1 MSEFQTIQ
9 LEIDP
14 RGVATLWLDRAE
26 KNNAFN
32 AVVIDELLQAID
44 RVGSDPQVRLLV
56 LRGRGRHF
64 CGGADLAWMQ
74 QSVDLDYQG
83 NLADAQRIAE
93 LMTHLYNL
101 PKPTLAVVQ
110 GAVFGGGVGLVSCC
124 DMAIGSDEA
133 TFCLSEVR
141 IGLIPATIA
150 PFVVKAIGQRASEL
164 GLLSESCPAAELES
178 QAEAWIA
185 NLLQNSPRALVACKA
200 LYHEVEAAELSPA
213 LRRYTEAAIARIRI
227 SPEGQEGLRAFLE
240 KRTPA
245 WRNDA

>member
-101 PKPTLAVVQ
+101 
-110 GAVFGGGVGLVSCC
+110 
-124 DMAIGSDEA
+124 
-133 TFCLSEVR
+133 
-141 IGLIPATIA
+141 
-150 PFVVKAIGQRASEL
+150 
-164 GLLSESCPAAELES
+164 
-178 QAEAWIA
+178 
-185 NLLQNSPRALVACKA
+185 
-200 LYHEVEAAELSPA
+200 
-213 LRRYTEAAIARIRI
+213 
-227 SPEGQEGLRAFLE
+227 
-240 KRTPA
+240 
-245 WRNDA
+245 

>member
-1 MSEFQTIQ
+1 
-9 LEIDP
+9 
-14 RGVATLWLDRAE
+14 
-26 KNNAFN
+26 
-32 AVVIDELLQAID
+32 
-44 RVGSDPQVRLLV
+44 
-56 LRGRGRHF
+56 
-64 CGGADLAWMQ
+64 
-74 QSVDLDYQG
+74 
-83 NLADAQRIAE
+83 
-93 LMTHLYNL
+93 
-101 PKPTLAVVQ
+101 
-110 GAVFGGGVGLVSCC
+110 VFGGGVGLVSCC

-150 PFVVKAIGQRASEL
+150 PFVVKAIGQRAARRYSLTAERFDGRRASEL

>member
-1 MSEFQTIQ
+1 MAG
-9 LEIDP
+9 P
-14 RGVATLWLDRAE
+14 GG

-110 GAVFGGGVGLVSCC
+110 GAVFGGGSAWSV
-124 DMAIGSDEA
+124 AA
-133 TFCLSEVR
+133 TWPSA
-141 IGLIPATIA
+141 ATRRPSA
-150 PFVVKAIGQRASEL
+150 CPRCAS
-164 GLLSESCPAAELES
+164 A
-178 QAEAWIA
+178 
-185 NLLQNSPRALVACKA
+185 
-200 LYHEVEAAELSPA
+200 
-213 LRRYTEAAIARIRI
+213 
-227 SPEGQEGLRAFLE
+227 
-240 KRTPA
+240 
-245 WRNDA
+245 

>member
-110 GAVFGGGVGLVSCC
+110 GAVFGGGS
-124 DMAIGSDEA
+124 
-133 TFCLSEVR
+133 
-141 IGLIPATIA
+141 
-150 PFVVKAIGQRASEL
+150 
-164 GLLSESCPAAELES
+164 
-178 QAEAWIA
+178 AW
-185 NLLQNSPRALVACKA
+185 SV
-200 LYHEVEAAELSPA
+200 
-213 LRRYTEAAIARIRI
+213 AAIWPSAATTRPSACPRYA
-227 SPEGQEGLRAFLE
+227 SA
-240 KRTPA
+240 
-245 WRNDA
+245 

>member
-124 DMAIGSDEA
+124 DMAIGSDDA

-141 IGLIPATIA
+141 IGLIPA
-150 PFVVKAIGQRASEL
+150 
-164 GLLSESCPAAELES
+164 
-178 QAEAWIA
+178 AEAWIA

>member
-124 DMAIGSDEA
+124 DMAIGSDDA

-150 PFVVKAIGQRASEL
+150 PFVVKAIGQRR
-164 GLLSESCPAAELES
+164 AALF
-178 QAEAWIA
+178 AD
-185 NLLQNSPRALVACKA
+185 RR
-200 LYHEVEAAELSPA
+200 A
-213 LRRYTEAAIARIRI
+213 LRRTPRQRTGPAQRKLSRRRTGKPGRGLDRQPAAKQPARPGRLQGAL
-227 SPEGQEGLRAFLE
+227 P
-240 KRTPA
+240 
-245 WRNDA
+245 

>member
-110 GAVFGGGVGLVSCC
+110 GAVFG
-124 DMAIGSDEA
+124 
-133 TFCLSEVR
+133 

-150 PFVVKAIGQRASEL
+150 PFVVKAIGQRAARRYSLTAERFDGRRASEL